1 MFIAYDLQFQLSQS
15 SGALMNIQKKIH
27 ILGNSLGLIVICAVF
42 IFAFA
47 EQLLN
52 HSLPCPLCILQ
63 RICFAGIG
71 ICLMMNLRLGF
82 KPSHY
87 GLMLLQALLG
97 LAIASRQFLLHSG
110 LNDPGYGSP
119 VLGMYFYT
127 WSALIF
133 LLIIGCIAVA
143 LTLER
148 GLDDLYKASNR
159 GFTVL
164 MGFFLFL
171 ILANGISTFLE
182 CGPYICPDNPI
193 TYYFFN

>member
-1 MFIAYDLQFQLSQS
+1 
-15 SGALMNIQKKIH
+15 MNIQKKLH
-27 ILGNSLGLIVICAVF
+27 IWGNSLGLVCICAILIV
-42 IFAFA
+42 AFA
-47 EQLLN
+47 EQLLK

-71 ICLMMNLRLGF
+71 ICLMINLRSGF

-97 LAIASRQFLLHSG
+97 LAIAARQFILHAG
-110 LNDPGYGSP
+110 PNDPGYGSP
-119 VLGMYFYT
+119 FLGLYFYT

-133 LLIIGCIAVA
+133 LLIIGFIAVA
-143 LTLER
+143 LTMEQ
-148 GLDDLYKASNR
+148 GLDEQYKTSNK
-159 GFTVL
+159 GLLVL

-182 CGPYICPDNPI
+182 CGPYICPDNPT
-193 TYYFFN
+193 TYYFFK

>member
-1 MFIAYDLQFQLSQS
+1 
-15 SGALMNIQKKIH
+15 MNSQKKLH
-27 ILGNSLGLIVICAVF
+27 VWGNSLGLVIVCVIL
-42 IFAFA
+42 IIAFA
-47 EQLLN
+47 EQILT

-87 GLMLLQALLG
+87 GYMLFQALLG
-97 LAIASRQFLLHSG
+97 LAISSRQFLLHVG
-110 LNDPGYGSP
+110 PNDPGYGNP
-119 VLGMYFYT
+119 FLGLYFYT

-143 LTLER
+143 LSLER
-148 GLDDLYKASNR
+148 GFDEQYKTSNK
-159 GFTVL
+159 GLIAL
-164 MGFFLFL
+164 MAVFLIL

-182 CGPYICPDNPI
+182 CGPYICPNDPT
-193 TYYFFN
+193 TYYFFK